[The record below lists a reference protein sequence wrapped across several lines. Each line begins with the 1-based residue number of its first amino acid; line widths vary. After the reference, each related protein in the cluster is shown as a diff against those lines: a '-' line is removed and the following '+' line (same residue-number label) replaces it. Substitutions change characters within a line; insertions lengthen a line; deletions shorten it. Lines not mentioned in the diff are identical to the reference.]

1 MRKQQI
7 SVADIKSLVL
17 NIFKVPIRYPS
28 REVKTEKKTKR
39 GWFPGRNYFKEK
51 SMISCVENSQ

>member
-1 MRKQQI
+1 M
-7 SVADIKSLVL
+7 ADIKSLVL
-17 NIFKVPIRYPS
+17 DIFKVPIRYPS